1 MKYTRSASTLFAFAL
16 ASIIASGVAGPAVA
30 ATTGGTANTAQAA
43 RSAPSAPSARSDVD
57 AFTFSSFDGVYTLST
72 DADGRSVMTVQE
84 TLVAQFPD
92 FDQNHG
98 IRRTLVSTF
107 DGHPTDLQVLSVT
120 DEAGNARAFEE
131 DSSGDFVEVT
141 IADENYVYGEQT
153 YVITYRQHN
162 VTKFFADTNA
172 DELYWDTNGTDW
184 AQPFGRVTAT
194 VVIDPSL
201 LPALNGNAAAAYGYA
216 GSGTTA
222 KTTKT
227 ATGFVFEATELGA
240 NQNLSFAIGFKPE
253 TFVPRDSSFFAAPWP
268 LLSLLGALGSLLVVA
283 RAFVVRRTKLRDA
296 PGRGIIVPEYL
307 PPKGVSIPLAA
318 VIAKKT
324 IKVTAAQIIGLA
336 IAGYLRVIEAKSRWG
351 KASYELEFLTTDPAG
366 ADTGPD
372 ARPNAR
378 LRARDLGP
386 ISADELEFLHALF
399 GDELTPGEDR
409 SLKKQDTKAAK
420 KITTLMTRVAK
431 DAIVDGYF
439 RALPGGAIGGT
450 VLAALAA
457 GGIAFVA
464 GIASLAQAYGGDIP
478 AVTMAVGT
486 LSFIVAVIAVS
497 HRPIDPKG
505 VELRDYLLGL
515 RMYIQLAEADRLK
528 YLQSPQ
534 GAERTPVD
542 PSSTDQVLKLS
553 ERLLPYAIL
562 FGLEKQWTAELGR
575 YYEETGTQPS
585 WYSGQSAFNA
595 AIFASGIRS
604 LSTSVA
610 SSYSAS
616 TGGSAG
622 GVSSGGGGGGGG
634 GGGV

>member
-1 MKYTRSASTLFAFAL
+1 MKPTRRVSTLLALVLAGAIALAGAVAGAIGLAEPAL
-16 ASIIASGVAGPAVA
+16 ASSRAIA
-30 ATTGGTANTAQAA
+30 AQ
-43 RSAPSAPSARSDVD
+43 SDVD
-57 AFTFSSFDGVYTLST
+57 AFTFTSFDGVYTLST
-72 DADGRSVMTVQE
+72 DAEGRSVLTVQE

-92 FDQNHG
+92 VDQNRG
-98 IRRTLVSTF
+98 IRRTLVGTY

-120 DEAGNARAFEE
+120 DEAGNPRSFEE
-131 DSSGDFVEVT
+131 DNSGDTVDVT
-141 IADENYVYGEQT
+141 IAADNYVYGEQT

-201 LPALNGNAAAAYGYA
+201 IPALNGNAAAAYGYA
-216 GSGTTA
+216 GSGTNATA
-222 KTTKT
+222 TET
-227 ATGFVFEATELGA
+227 ATGFFFEATDLSA
-240 NQNLSFAIGFKPE
+240 NQNLSFAIGFEPG
-253 TFVPRDSSFFAAPWP
+253 TFVPRDSSFFGAPWP
-268 LLSLLGALGSLLVVA
+268 LISLLGALGSLVA
-283 RAFVVRRTKLRDA
+283 VAGAFVVRRTKLRDA

-318 VIAKKT
+318 VIAKKRP
-324 IKVTAAQIIGLA
+324 KVTSAQIIGLA
-336 IAGYLRVIEAKSRWG
+336 VDGYLRVIEVSGRFG
-351 KASYELEFLTTDPAG
+351 KPSYELEFLTTDPAG
-366 ADTGPD
+366 ADAGPD

-378 LRARDLGP
+378 LAARLGAGNPGP

-409 SLKKQDTKAAK
+409 SLKKQDTTAAK
-420 KITTLMTRVAK
+420 KMTTLMTRVAK
-431 DAIVDGYF
+431 DAIVDDF
-439 RALPGGAIGGT
+439 LRTLPSGAIGGV
-450 VLAALAA
+450 VLLAFA
-457 GGIAFVA
+457 TGAIAFFF
-464 GIASLAQAYGGDIP
+464 GIASLAQAYGGGIP
-478 AVTMAVGT
+478 AITLAVGM
-486 LSFIVAVIAVS
+486 LGFLVAIVAVS
-497 HRPIDPKG
+497 RRPLEPKG

-515 RMYIQLAEADRLK
+515 NEYIRLAEADRLT

-542 PSSTDQVLKLS
+542 PTSADQVLKLN

-575 YYEETGTQPS
+575 YYEETGTQPG
-585 WYSGQSAFNA
+585 WYSGSSPFNA
-595 AIFASGIRS
+595 VIFATGISS

-622 GVSSGGGGGGGG
+622 GASSGGGGGGGG